1 LAVLQ
6 CGGQRRSFADFA
18 APRADDGQGQ
28 GLANAD
34 GSPGE
39 RPAPVLGNLFGPTAG
54 DAQGPAA
61 QGGQAAGGGQGPAGG
76 PAPIA
81 TDAKS
86 FFFGNK
92 EDKADRPSAPEAQTQ
107 TDEPQAASEPDQSQ
121 STDSAASEPGQ
132 PTEQAEAPK
141 GFFAATEEKSVDD
154 GVQQNLAEKS
164 QETKGFFGVTTE
176 KSADEV
182 VAEKSQQKASE
193 NKGFFGA
200 TRNLSIDELVS
211 KKNLERNSGN
221 KGFFA
226 GASTS
231 QDD

>member
-1 LAVLQ
+1 
-6 CGGQRRSFADFA
+6 
-18 APRADDGQGQ
+18 
-28 GLANAD
+28 
-34 GSPGE
+34 
-39 RPAPVLGNLFGPTAG
+39 PAAG

-61 QGGQAAGGGQGPAGG
+61 QGDGQQG

-107 TDEPQAASEPDQSQ
+107 PDESQAASKPDQSQ